1 MTYGDGAGRIDLD
14 DLLKFH
20 RAHGKLATVTGVLPF
35 SQFGLIESEG
45 DRVRHHARPQIL
57 CYNPRRMIFGVDFGR
72 RTKIIF

>member
-1 MTYGDGAGRIDLD
+1 MALAAGLRGRSAFVTYGDGVGRIDLD

-45 DRVRHHARPQIL
+45 DRA
-57 CYNPRRMIFGVDFGR
+57 
-72 RTKIIF
+72 